1 MSPAPERNPG
11 GDGSRGLIVVMSG
24 DVFFGMRIRT
34 SLRPLGYDV
43 AINGDPV
50 SFSSALAS
58 DEPRAALGLVDFNQ
72 PVDWSLLV
80 DALAGPV
87 PVVAFGPH
95 MDIAGFRAA
104 KEAGVTRAVANGEF
118 SRALPDLV
126 ARYARTPQP

>member
-1 MSPAPERNPG
+1 MSPDPERDPDGN
-11 GDGSRGLIVVMSG
+11 GSRGLIVVMSG

-34 SLRPLGYDV
+34 ALRLLGYDL

-58 DEPRAALGLVDFNQ
+58 DEPRAELGLIDFNR

-87 PVVAFGPH
+87 PVIAFGPH
-95 MDIAGFRAA
+95 MDVAGFRAA

-118 SRALPDLV
+118 SRSLPDLV
-126 ARYARTPQP
+126 ARHARTPQP